1 MKASRDD
8 VHWNCVR
15 CVQCRNA
22 GTASTDLTRKS
33 DVEQCCWLAWEL
45 ALLCVRRGTTR
56 SERWRRVVREARN
69 VSTGRRDWR
78 TWELRGVLSY
88 SVASSCRC
96 WLQHKVTRWRS
107 SGIQCRTRCGAW
119 RRAVRLSIRAPLS
132 RNLVNSRQ
140 VSHAA
145 SLRRSSRSWSCTDQR
160 SAMSWE
166 FEGNSNSHL
175 RTEYSRSA
183 NSSYNVIVLN
193 KVNTMYPMYSRYPY
207 VCIYDGIFFSF
218 ADELMWMWQLKYFY
232 LNNII
237 LALTFNQ

>member
-1 MKASRDD
+1 MKASRDN

-15 CVQCRNA
+15 CLQCRNA

-33 DVEQCCWLAWEL
+33 DVEQLLISVRTGAAVCAPWNDEVGALAPRRPRSTQRLDWKTWLTDVRIAW
-45 ALLCVRRGTTR
+45 R
-56 SERWRRVVREARN
+56 SVVFCRVF
-69 VSTGRRDWR
+69 VS
-78 TWELRGVLSY
+78 
-88 SVASSCRC
+88 C

-119 RRAVRLSIRAPLS
+119 RRAVRLPVRAPLS

-207 VCIYDGIFFSF
+207 VCIYDGIF
-218 ADELMWMWQLKYFY
+218 LVLQM
-232 LNNII
+232 N
-237 LALTFNQ
+237 